1 MEAMEVKVLDINSAL
16 YGMPPE
22 SLMEN
27 AGKAV
32 AETALKEF
40 DFKNCTVLC
49 GGGNNGGDGLVA
61 ARYLSKKRN
70 VKIIMVKEAKSLIAR
85 KNFRRA
91 KRAGIPVYRYKKGM
105 EKELRKSELIIDAM
119 LGIGASGELR
129 EPYNTIAKAV
139 NESPAKVISVDVP
152 TGLGGKTAVKPDI
165 TVTFH
170 AAKDRMNEKNS
181 GRIFVADI
189 GIPEEAEAVVGPG
202 DMIYYPL
209 PEKNSHKGENGV
221 VLTIGGGPYTGAP
234 ALAATAALR
243 TGADLSFVFTPEKVW
258 KVVASFSPDLIV
270 MPLEGEFLDERHVST
285 IKEFLMGVDAVV
297 IGPGLGNS
305 EGAKKAADAIIKE
318 CITLN
323 KSMVVDAD
331 AIQVFGERECNG
343 NVVITPHAGEFKEL
357 TGVTL
362 PKDIN
367 SRKDIVK
374 EEARKR
380 KCTILLKG
388 AVDIISD
395 GNSIKLN
402 YTHNEGMTVGGTG
415 DVLSGI
421 VASLMSK
428 GVSAYNAA
436 RMGAFINGSA
446 GNIAFEK
453 KSYGMTATDV
463 IAEIPEILKN
473 IQSEII

>member
-27 AGKAV
+27 AGRAV
-32 AETALKEF
+32 AETALREF

-70 VKIIMVKEAKSLIAR
+70 VKVIMVKEAKSLIAR
-85 KNFRRA
+85 KNFRRV
-91 KRAGIPVYRYKKGM
+91 KREGIPVYKYKKGM

-119 LGIGASGELR
+119 LGIGVSGELR

-170 AAKDRMNEKNS
+170 AAKDGMNEKNS
-181 GRIFVADI
+181 GKIFVADI
-189 GIPEEAEAVVGPG
+189 GIPKEAEVVVGPG
-202 DMIYYPL
+202 DMIYYPP

-221 VLTIGGGPYTGAP
+221 VLTIGGGPYTGAA
-234 ALAATAALR
+234 ALAAMAALK
-243 TGADLSFVFTPEKVW
+243 TGADLSFVFTPERAW

-270 MPLEGEFLDERHVST
+270 MPLDGEFLRSEHIPPIR
-285 IKEFLMGVDAVV
+285 KFLEKAGAVV
-297 IGPGLGNS
+297 IGPGLGNN
-305 EGAKKAADAIIKE
+305 EDAKKAAESVIDE
-318 CITLN
+318 CIALN
-323 KSMVVDAD
+323 KNMVVDAD
-331 AIQVFGERECNG
+331 AIQVFGERKCNG

-357 TGVTL
+357 TGISL
-362 PKDIN
+362 PPDID
-367 SRKDIVK
+367 SRKNIVK

-380 KCTILLKG
+380 QCTILLKG

-395 GNSIKLN
+395 GNRIKLN

-421 VASLMSK
+421 VASLLSK

-453 KSYGMTATDV
+453 KSYGMTATELID
-463 IAEIPEILKN
+463 EIPEILKKYAARK
-473 IQSEII
+473 

>member
-22 SLMEN
+22 ALMEN
-27 AGKAV
+27 AGRAV
-32 AETALKEF
+32 AEIALKEF
-40 DFKNCTVLC
+40 NFKSCTVLC

-61 ARYLSKKRN
+61 ARYLSKKCN
-70 VKIIMVKEAKSLIAR
+70 VKVIMVKDAKSLIAR
-85 KNFRRA
+85 KNFRRV

-105 EKELRKSELIIDAM
+105 ENELEKSELIIDAM
-119 LGIGASGELR
+119 LGIGVYGELR
-129 EPYNTIAKAV
+129 GPYNTIAKAV

-152 TGLGGKTAVKPDI
+152 TGMGSKTAVRPDATI
-165 TVTFH
+165 TFH
-170 AAKDRMNEKNS
+170 DVKDGMNEKNS
-181 GRIFVADI
+181 GKIFVADI
-189 GIPEEAEAVVGPG
+189 GIPEAAEAAVGPG

-221 VLTIGGGPYTGAP
+221 VLTIGGGPYAGAP
-234 ALAATAALR
+234 FLAAMAALR
-243 TGADLSFVFTPEKVW
+243 TGADLSFVFTPEKVR
-258 KVVASFSPDLIV
+258 KVVASFSPDIIV
-270 MPLEGEFLDERHVST
+270 MPLEGDFLDESHVPV
-285 IKEFLMGVDAVV
+285 IKDFLSRVDAVV

-305 EGAKKAADAIIKE
+305 EGAKKAAETIIDE
-318 CITLN
+318 CIALN

-331 AIQVFGERECNG
+331 AIQVFGERKCNG

-357 TGVTL
+357 TGISLL
-362 PKDIN
+362 PDID
-367 SRKDIVK
+367 SRKNIVR

-380 KCTILLKG
+380 QCTILLKG

-395 GNSIKLN
+395 GNGIKLN

-421 VASLMSK
+421 IASLLSK

-436 RMGAFINGSA
+436 RMGAFINGMA
-446 GNIAFEK
+446 GNIAFKEK
-453 KSYGMTATDV
+453 GYGMTASDLLDKISEALTTH
-463 IAEIPEILKN
+463 IPQK
-473 IQSEII
+473 